1 MSKSAFPDPADALS
15 DPPGLIA
22 VGGDLTSE
30 RLTDAYRHGIF
41 PWFEAGQPILWW
53 TPPTRAV
60 IETSTF
66 TPSRSLRQWLRR
78 APFRVELN
86 TDFNRVIEG
95 CRSHRMERDEG
106 TWITE
111 EMQSAYQ
118 TLHEQG
124 LAHAI
129 SCYLG
134 QELVGGLY
142 GVGVG
147 SLFCGESM
155 FSRESNASKIAFAYL
170 MKVCRLQGI
179 DWVDC
184 QLPNPHLMS
193 LGAVEMPRQAF
204 INLLHERRD
213 SPDPLKHLCGQ
224 FADYEC
230 DDLLVDTPIP

>member
-1 MSKSAFPDPADALS
+1 
-15 DPPGLIA
+15 
-22 VGGDLTSE
+22 
-30 RLTDAYRHGIF
+30 
-41 PWFEAGQPILWW
+41 
-53 TPPTRAV
+53 
-60 IETSTF
+60 
-66 TPSRSLRQWLRR
+66 
-78 APFRVELN
+78 
-86 TDFNRVIEG
+86 
-95 CRSHRMERDEG
+95 MERDEG

-142 GVGVG
+142 GVEWGPY
-147 SLFCGESM
+147 FAGESM
-155 FSRESNASKIAFAYL
+155 FSRESNASKIAFAFL
-170 MKVCRLQGI
+170 MKVCRLRGI

-204 INLLHERRD
+204 INLLHKRRD
-213 SPDPLKHLCGQ
+213 SPIRSRICVVSSPTMNVTTYWL
-224 FADYEC
+224 
-230 DDLLVDTPIP
+230 IPQYHERHPSFPNP

>member
-22 VGGDLTSE
+22 VGGDLTIE

-95 CRSHRMERDEG
+95 CRSHRMERNEG

-129 SCYLG
+129 SCYLDE
-134 QELVGGLY
+134 ELVGGLY

-155 FSRESNASKIAFAYL
+155 FSGKSNASKIAFAFL
-170 MKVCRLQGI
+170 MKVCRLRGI

-184 QLPNPHLMS
+184 QLPNSHLMS
-193 LGAVEMPRQAF
+193 LGTVEMPRQAF

-213 SPDPLKHLCGQ
+213 FPDPLRHLCGQ

-230 DDLLVDTPIP
+230 DDLLIDNPLS

>member
-22 VGGDLTSE
+22 VGGDLTIE

-95 CRSHRMERDEG
+95 CRSHRMERNEG

-129 SCYLG
+129 SCYLD

-147 SLFCGESM
+147 SLIL
-155 FSRESNASKIAFAYL
+155 R
-170 MKVCRLQGI
+170 GI
-179 DWVDC
+179 HVLAQVKRVKNCFRFLDEG
-184 QLPNPHLMS
+184 L
-193 LGAVEMPRQAF
+193 
-204 INLLHERRD
+204 
-213 SPDPLKHLCGQ
+213 
-224 FADYEC
+224 
-230 DDLLVDTPIP
+230 